1 MPIPIF
7 PPYSSYQPDRGY
19 YVSQPAT
26 VGEVNRVWS
35 YVDALR
41 RALND
46 VIANSQTHQDDLT
59 EIVNRLQS
67 AESGLK
73 ALQMQQVQDEE
84 TAAAIRKDLQAATD
98 RLDKLAEQGII
109 HSIEWSPTSAGYTVT
124 IIGSNGSASRTTE
137 LKGDDSINVLT
148 QTSDS
153 GTTWTLTTKGGT
165 NDLARLGL
173 HSDDGRI
180 ELTNDGQRQSVLPVV
195 SSDKAIGVSSESGAL
210 DLTAGELMQAE
221 HEDLQA
227 AKAKHDKDVA
237 DLQRLVTLLQG
248 EGRLTHATT
257 SIEDGQVVIHLTVTA
272 TDGHVVRDLS
282 IALPM
287 EGDDTNL
294 TVTADSRGWH
304 LKAADQL
311 VRLPVM
317 LTGATLRTDV
327 HGINLAVDAYDPK
340 TGQALPTKQSSRL
353 DVLPDATMLVMSTE
367 QGLTLSAQPAVKAAN
382 QHADELDAASAKRI
396 DDLESRLQSLTETV
410 TALQTRLA
418 NAEETARKSVT
429 AATMSVDPV
438 EDDNRSVQ
446 LTLKL
451 FNGQGAT
458 VAILPAEL
466 RITSPRSTIASGIQ
480 VSEHTATI
488 SIDTKT
494 AG

>member
-1 MPIPIF
+1 MVYAIF

-26 VGEVNRVWS
+26 IGEVNRVWA
-35 YVDALR
+35 YVDAVR
-41 RALND
+41 RAVND
-46 VIANSQTHQDDLT
+46 LIANNQSHQDDLT
-59 EIVNRLQS
+59 DILNRLQS
-67 AESGLK
+67 AENGIK
-73 ALQMQQVQDEE
+73 ALQMQQDQDEE
-84 TAAAIRKDLQAATD
+84 TAAGIRKDLQTVSD
-98 RLDKLAEQGII
+98 RFDKLMEQGVI
-109 HSIEWSPTSAGYTVT
+109 HGVEWSSTSAGFTVT
-124 IIGSNGSASRTTE
+124 VIGSKGSATRTVK

-148 QTSDS
+148 QGGPD

-165 NDLARLGL
+165 NDLKRLGL
-173 HSDDGRI
+173 HSADGSI
-180 ELTNDGQRQSVLPVV
+180 ELTNQGQRQAVLPVMSTDKTLTV
-195 SSDKAIGVSSESGAL
+195 ASDSGAL
-210 DLTAGELMQAE
+210 NLTAGPLMQAE
-221 HEDLQA
+221 HDDLQT
-227 AKAKHDKDVA
+227 AKAKHEQDIA
-237 DLQRLVTLLQG
+237 SLQQTIRLLQG
-248 EGRLTHATT
+248 EGRLTAASTA
-257 SIEDGQVVIHLTVTA
+257 IENGQVVLHMQVTA
-272 TDGHVVRDLS
+272 TDGHTVRDLAV
-282 IALPM
+282 ALPM
-287 EGDDTNL
+287 EGDGTNVSV
-294 TVTADSRGWH
+294 TVDNNGWH

-317 LTGATLRTDV
+317 LTGAALRTDV

-340 TGQALPTKQSSRL
+340 TGQDLPTKQSSRL

-367 QGLTLSAQPAVKAAN
+367 QGLTFSAQPALTAAN
-382 QHADELDAASAKRI
+382 HHADELDAATAKRI

-451 FNGQGAT
+451 FNGQGST

-466 RITSPRSTIASGIQ
+466 RITSPRSTMASGIQ

-488 SIDTKT
+488 SIDTRAT
-494 AG
+494 T